1 MNAMNLFRKQ
11 LPSSILGLALDGNH
25 LEAVEV
31 RRSGE
36 ALLVREFVSTPLA
49 LSPLGGDPALVGR
62 EIRNHLD
69 QAGVRERRCAVC
81 IPVNWVLSLQTKLPD
96 LPEADLESFLQI
108 EAERGFTSGHENL
121 FIVNS
126 RWQTA
131 GGEKFATLLAVPRN
145 HLETLE
151 NALKAAQL
159 KPVTFVLGLAA
170 LEGAGREPSAGTLAV
185 ALGGNSVE
193 LGVAAGGGIAALRS
207 LDGAIETT
215 GSQKH
220 VDAELVAREIRITLG
235 QLPAA
240 LAEGMRGVKVFAR
253 GELAR
258 QFIND
263 LSPRLQN
270 MGLRLESM
278 DRASAA
284 AFVAPPP
291 PEIVLSPALAAAA
304 NCVRSV
310 ASGPELL
317 PPKINQLQEW
327 MTTNVAFKKL
337 GWVGVAG
344 AAVVLLVGGA
354 FLVQGLQAAHWNSEL
369 QSVDRQ
375 AKEVR
380 DAQDQI
386 ARYGAWFDQSA
397 GGLGILKA
405 LAEAFPLDGSVTA
418 KTVDIR
424 NLTEVTCSGIARDS
438 LAYRGV
444 IEKLG
449 ANKGVSEV
457 TTDSLRGS
465 SPSVQFT
472 FKFQWE
478 GDTGGN

>member
-1 MNAMNLFRKQ
+1 MNLLSKQ
-11 LPSSILGLALDGNH
+11 MPSSIMGLALDGNR
-25 LEAVEV
+25 LEAVVV
-31 RRSGE
+31 RRSGDSLQVKE
-36 ALLVREFVSTPLA
+36 HIAASLA

-81 IPVNWVLSLQTKLPD
+81 IPVNWVLSLQAKLPD
-96 LPEADLESFLQI
+96 LPEADIESFLQI

-126 RWQTA
+126 RWQTP

-145 HLETLE
+145 HLDTLE
-151 NALKAAQL
+151 KALKAAQL

-170 LEGAGREPSAGTLAV
+170 LEGAGREPSAGTFAV
-185 ALGGNSVE
+185 ALGSNSVE
-193 LGVAAGGGIAALRS
+193 LGASAGGGIAALRS
-207 LDGAIETT
+207 LDGAIET
-215 GSQKH
+215 GAPQKH
-220 VDAELVAREIRITLG
+220 VDADLVAREIRITLG
-235 QLPAA
+235 QLPAG

-284 AFVAPPP
+284 EFSAPPP
-291 PEIVLSPALAAAA
+291 ADIALSPALAAAA

-317 PPKINQLQEW
+317 PPKINQFQQW

-337 GWVGVAG
+337 GWAGVAG
-344 AAVVLLVGGA
+344 GAVALLVGGA
-354 FLVQGLQAAHWNSEL
+354 FLVQGIQAARWNSEFQGL
-369 QSVDRQ
+369 EHQ
-375 AKEVR
+375 AKDVR
-380 DAQDQI
+380 NAQEQI
-386 ARYGAWFDQSA
+386 ARYSPWFDETA
-397 GGLGILKA
+397 RGLSILKV
-405 LAEAFPLDGSVTA
+405 LAQAFPQDGSVTA

-438 LAYRGV
+438 LAYRTV
-444 IEKLG
+444 IENLG
-449 ANKGVSEV
+449 KAGGVGEV
-457 TTDSLRGS
+457 TTDSLRGA

>member
-1 MNAMNLFRKQ
+1 MNLFSKQ
-11 LPSSILGLALDGNH
+11 MPSSMMGLALDGNR
-25 LEAVEV
+25 LEAVVV
-31 RRSGE
+31 RRSGDT
-36 ALLVREFVSTPLA
+36 LLVKEHVAASLA

-81 IPVNWVLSLQTKLPD
+81 IPVNWVLSLQAKLPD
-96 LPEADLESFLQI
+96 LPEADIESFLQI

-126 RWQTA
+126 RWQTPA
-131 GGEKFATLLAVPRN
+131 GEKFATLLAVPRS
-145 HLETLE
+145 HLDTLE
-151 NALKAAQL
+151 KALRAAQL

-170 LEGAGREPSAGTLAV
+170 LEGAGREASAGTFSV
-185 ALGGNSVE
+185 ALGSNSVE
-193 LGVAAGGGIAALRS
+193 LGASAGGGIAALRS
-207 LDGAIETT
+207 LDGAIET
-215 GSQKH
+215 GAPQKH
-220 VDAELVAREIRITLG
+220 VDADLVAREIRITLG
-235 QLPAA
+235 QLPPG

-253 GELAR
+253 GEFAR
-258 QFIND
+258 QFLND

-284 AFVAPPP
+284 EFSAPPP
-291 PEIVLSPALAAAA
+291 PDIALSPALAAAA

-317 PPKINQLQEW
+317 PPKVNQFQQW

-337 GWVGVAG
+337 GWAGVAG
-344 AAVVLLVGGA
+344 AGVALLVGGA
-354 FLVQGLQAAHWNSEL
+354 FLVQGLQAARWNSEF
-369 QSVDRQ
+369 QSLERQ
-375 AKEVR
+375 ARDVR
-380 DAQDQI
+380 TAQEQI
-386 ARYGAWFDQSA
+386 ARYSPWFDGSA
-397 GGLGILKA
+397 RGLSILKV
-405 LAEAFPLDGSVTA
+405 LAQAFPLDGSVTA
-418 KTVDIR
+418 KTVEIR

-438 LAYRGV
+438 LAYRTV

-449 ANKGVSEV
+449 STQGVDQV

>member
-1 MNAMNLFRKQ
+1 MNLFRKQ
-11 LPSSILGLALDGNH
+11 MPASILGLALDGNR
-25 LEAVEV
+25 LEAVV
-31 RRSGE
+31 LRRSGD
-36 ALLVREFVSTPLA
+36 ALQVKEFVIAPLA

-62 EIRNHLD
+62 EIRNQLD

-126 RWQTA
+126 RWQTPA
-131 GGEKFATLLAVPRN
+131 GEKFATLLAVPRN
-145 HLETLE
+145 HLDTLE
-151 NALKAAQL
+151 KALKAAQL

-185 ALGGNSVE
+185 ALGTDSLE
-193 LGVAAGGGIAALRS
+193 LGAAAGGGIAALRS

-215 GSQKH
+215 GPQKH
-220 VDAELVAREIRITLG
+220 VDADLVAREIRITLG

-240 LAEGMRGVKVFAR
+240 LAERMRGVKVFAR

-258 QFIND
+258 PFVND
-263 LSPRLQN
+263 LSPRLQT

-284 AFVAPPP
+284 EFTALPPS
-291 PEIVLSPALAAAA
+291 EIALSPALAAAA
-304 NCVRSV
+304 NCVRGV
-310 ASGPELL
+310 VSGPELL
-317 PPKINQLQEW
+317 PPKINQFEQW

-337 GWVGVAG
+337 GWAGVA
-344 AAVVLLVGGA
+344 AAVVALLVAGA
-354 FLVQGLQAAHWNSEL
+354 FLVQTIQAARWNAEF
-369 QSVDRQ
+369 QSVERQ
-375 AKEVR
+375 ARDVR
-380 DAQDQI
+380 YARDQI
-386 ARYGAWFDQSA
+386 TKYSAWFDNSA
-397 GGLGILKA
+397 RGLSILKA
-405 LAEAFPLDGSVTA
+405 LAEAFPQDGSVTA
-418 KTVDIR
+418 KTVEIR

-438 LAYRGV
+438 LAYRKV
-444 IEKLG
+444 IETLG
-449 ANKGVSEV
+449 GNKGVGEV
-457 TTDSLRGS
+457 TTDSLRGN

-478 GDTGGN
+478 GDTGGD